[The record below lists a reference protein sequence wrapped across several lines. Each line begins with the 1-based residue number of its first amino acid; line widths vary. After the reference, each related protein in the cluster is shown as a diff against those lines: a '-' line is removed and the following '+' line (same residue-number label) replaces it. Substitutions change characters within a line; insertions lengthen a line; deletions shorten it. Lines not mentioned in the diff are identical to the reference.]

1 MTEPRDPVDELLDAY
16 FDYLEGVGEEPSLDH
31 LTTEQRAEAEQLIA
45 SLKAAQG
52 INPESSRPSLAAL
65 MAPASA

>member
-1 MTEPRDPVDELLDAY
+1 MTEPQDPVDELLDAY

-31 LTTEQRAEAEQLIA
+31 LTGEQRAEAEQLIA

-52 INPESSRPSLAAL
+52 IDPEASRPSLAAL
-65 MAPASA
+65 MAMR